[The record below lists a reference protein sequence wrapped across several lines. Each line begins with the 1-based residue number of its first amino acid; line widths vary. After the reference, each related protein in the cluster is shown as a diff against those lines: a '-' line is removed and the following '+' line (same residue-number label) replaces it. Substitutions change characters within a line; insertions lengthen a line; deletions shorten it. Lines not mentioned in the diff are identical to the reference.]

1 MYVEEILV
9 ISKKQLSA
17 IIQTLNTNKSVEE
30 VSMILHLPYD
40 KCWMVK
46 WMLLTIT
53 RGMIEQ
59 KKSVET
65 ISKDTGLSV
74 RYIEGYIK
82 YLDRKRFDI
91 TLDDYED
98 REWTLHNEE
107 IPYTDIWSKYLY
119 DVILK

>member
-46 WMLLTIT
+46 WMLLTIA

-82 YLDRKRFDI
+82 YLDRERFDI

>member
-46 WMLLTIT
+46 WMLLTIA